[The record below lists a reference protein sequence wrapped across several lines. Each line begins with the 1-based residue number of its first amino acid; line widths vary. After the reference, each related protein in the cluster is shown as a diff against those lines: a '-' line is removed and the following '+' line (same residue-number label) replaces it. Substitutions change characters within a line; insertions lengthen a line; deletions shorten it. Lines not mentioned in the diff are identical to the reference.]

1 MDFSSVREWEPW
13 LLSVP
18 RYTSYC
24 GIEIVACEFVIYC
37 CRCRVKRG
45 SKDGDL
51 VVCPDIICDNPKD
64 AEHLAS
70 TLALY
75 HLCRGQ
81 VSVNVSVTVYLKT

>member
-1 MDFSSVREWEPW
+1 MAIMMSV
-13 LLSVP
+13 SV
-18 RYTSYC
+18 C
-24 GIEIVACEFVIYC
+24 ANC

-51 VVCPDIICDNPKD
+51 VVCPSIACDNLKD

-75 HLCRGQ
+75 HLCHNQVRG
-81 VSVNVSVTVYLKT
+81 